1 MMLEKTTEDN
11 SVLEGAIVPTFLKY
25 LIPSLVGL
33 IAMTSA
39 SLVDGIF
46 IGNYV
51 GITALA
57 AVNLIIP
64 ITTLLYGICMK
75 LAIGGS
81 VRGGKYLGQGDTAAA
96 SAIFS
101 KTLLFVSL
109 YGVVVIA
116 LGLLFEELLF
126 AGLGATKELFPVMS
140 EYYRVILPFL
150 LAELILIV
158 LYFFIRL
165 DGLPNLAAAAL
176 AVGSVVNIALD
187 YIFIAVYDWGL
198 AGAAFATGL
207 SQVLSMLVLMIYFL
221 RPERQLRFSLRQKNW
236 KEVVQAAYNG
246 ISEFIN
252 EVSGGIIAFIF
263 NWMLIQ
269 RAGVTGVAAI
279 TVVNYVMLLGF
290 MVFFAISD
298 TIAVLVSQN
307 FGARNAERIDAFLKT
322 AGSLVAVLSIVF
334 ITVLVTASEPIILI
348 FVDDRDGADMVAM
361 AKEFVAYVW
370 PLFLFAGTNM
380 LISGYLT
387 AIHRPFE
394 SGTIALFRSLI
405 LPAGFLLL
413 FYFLLSD
420 YRFVAA
426 LPVAEGVTFVLALVL
441 FFRHRPTKAW

>member
-1 MMLEKTTEDN
+1 MM
-11 SVLEGAIVPTFLKY
+11 
-25 LIPSLVGL
+25 
-33 IAMTSA
+33 
-39 SLVDGIF
+39 
-46 IGNYV
+46 
-51 GITALA
+51 
-57 AVNLIIP
+57 
-64 ITTLLYGICMK
+64 

-81 VRGGKYLGQGDTAAA
+81 VRGGKYLGQRDTAAA

-109 YGVVVIA
+109 YGVVVIT
-116 LGLLFEELLF
+116 LGLLFEEQLF

-140 EYYRVILPFL
+140 EYYRVIMPFL
-150 LAELILIV
+150 LPELILIV

-187 YIFIAVYDWGL
+187 YVFIAVYDWGL

-207 SQVLSMLVLMIYFL
+207 SQVLSMLILMIYFL
-221 RPERQLRFSLRQKNW
+221 RPERQLRFSFRQRNW
-236 KEVVQAAYNG
+236 EEVIQAAYNG

-252 EVSGGIIAFIF
+252 EVSGGVIAFIF

-269 RAGVTGVAAI
+269 RAGVNGVAAI
-279 TVVNYVMLLGF
+279 TVVNYLMMLGF

-322 AGSLVAVLSIVF
+322 AGSFVAVLSIGL
-334 ITVLVTASEPIILI
+334 ITALVTASEPMILI
-348 FVDDRDGADMVAM
+348 FVDERNGADMVSM
-361 AKEFVAYVW
+361 AKEFVTYVW

-394 SGTIALFRSLI
+394 SGIIALFRSLI
-405 LPAGFLLL
+405 LPAGFLVL

-426 LPVAEGVTFVLALVL
+426 LPVADGVAFVLALVL
-441 FFRHRPTKAW
+441 FIRHRPTKAW